1 MLALW
6 LWGIDVLIWRK
17 SRINHVFIFNFNPT
31 TALQYHSIFT
41 VHIHRAPMAALGS
54 LLVVECLRVS
64 DQRRVAG

>member
-41 VHIHRAPMAALGS
+41 VHSSGANGGPRFSA
-54 LLVVECLRVS
+54 
-64 DQRRVAG
+64 RR